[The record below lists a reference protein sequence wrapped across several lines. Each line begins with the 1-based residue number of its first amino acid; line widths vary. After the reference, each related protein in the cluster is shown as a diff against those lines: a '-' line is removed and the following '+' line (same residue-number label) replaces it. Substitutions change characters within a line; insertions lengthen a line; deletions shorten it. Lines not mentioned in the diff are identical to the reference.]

1 MEYTI
6 CTIRYGQ
13 TIVLQAPDE
22 CAALQGVKRL
32 LVSSQMEITEE
43 AVTWLHIVAGCSLKS
58 LLCHGIE
65 TIENRRGVPRLFSV
79 LLGSME
85 CLAQPDW
92 KRTSRHN
99 MLRMLRLAIISLVFR
114 ISSICFQYQN
124 LSHCLRVIPYDFPHG
139 RQGNTPRIGILN
151 TYHRCGKRSLYL

>member
-1 MEYTI
+1 M
-6 CTIRYGQ
+6 
-13 TIVLQAPDE
+13 
-22 CAALQGVKRL
+22 

-65 TIENRRGVPRLFSV
+65 TVENRRGVPRLFSV

-99 MLRMLRLAIISLVFR
+99 MLRMLRLAITRHYIVVVAFASSTKTSPTASGSSRMISPTAG
-114 ISSICFQYQN
+114 
-124 LSHCLRVIPYDFPHG
+124 RVIRPA
-139 RQGNTPRIGILN
+139 
-151 TYHRCGKRSLYL
+151 